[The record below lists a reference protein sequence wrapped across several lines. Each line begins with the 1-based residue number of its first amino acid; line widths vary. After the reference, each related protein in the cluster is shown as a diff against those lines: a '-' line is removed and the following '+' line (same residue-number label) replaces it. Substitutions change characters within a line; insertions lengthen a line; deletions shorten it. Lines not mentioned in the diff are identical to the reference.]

1 MNGISISLHQLTF
14 PAIHKLGITGV
25 CPGTSASTPHAPT
38 SSSPPTCAPG
48 HHHLQANLPG
58 SATPFHSNRPQQR
71 IYRATM
77 MKEQPPATFSG
88 TLVRPQQW
96 LGMYSDFIVKNVG
109 AVSQIESAL
118 RSLTYIIPGEW
129 VLYGLQVVLRY

>member
-1 MNGISISLHQLTF
+1 
-14 PAIHKLGITGV
+14 
-25 CPGTSASTPHAPT
+25 
-38 SSSPPTCAPG
+38 
-48 HHHLQANLPG
+48 
-58 SATPFHSNRPQQR
+58 
-71 IYRATM
+71 M